1 MSTLFSRCLLLLG
14 VFFVAVLM
22 TPGCATLPPAQ
33 IDSFAIVDCELP
45 GAVLRMGTGFASTGR
60 ARALRT
66 SADDCAIRG
75 GYYLQG
81 DQAGYQTALKVWL
94 PLAEQGDLQAQLYLG
109 QIYEKGLGRAPDPA
123 GAMRW
128 YQRAADQG
136 FAPAQTA
143 LAVLYEN
150 GLGTG
155 KAEPEKALALYR
167 QAAKLNDGLRFE
179 SELKARESEIE
190 TLKKSLESEQD
201 KAQRLQQQLQQ
212 KNTSLEQ
219 EIKTLTVALAKA
231 KQAQDQLQ
239 QTQAQQALAAA
250 QTRADQNRAAL
261 AKSQRDSDSAKQALA
276 SLAKASATAS
286 SAHATT
292 SGPKIELVSPT
303 SLAMRGLLTVPV
315 SGSAQSVRISA
326 RIVSQTAIRSV
337 SINGT
342 AVRVDAQN
350 LVFADISMR
359 AATTLVD
366 ITAID
371 QQGLIGELP
380 FVLASQDFMPP
391 PQTFAAAP
399 RNFGRYHALVIGN
412 DRYQFWEQLETPH
425 ADAVAVSEV
434 LKNRYGFEVT
444 TLFNATR
451 ADIFR
456 ALAAL
461 RKRLKEDDNLLVYYS
476 GHGSWDSANQQGYWI
491 PVDGEKDNLSNYISS
506 SDITDQLSVIAAR
519 QVLVVADACYSGVLV
534 KSVAEQLTAAT
545 ASRSDDLLRMAQLK
559 SRKVIS
565 SGNIR
570 QVMDGGA
577 GDHSIFAKQFLDAL
591 STRKEIFP
599 ARELYEDIAP
609 RVAEAAEGF
618 GEQQEPQF
626 GQLRM
631 AGHVGG
637 DFVFLPLL

>member
-1 MSTLFSRCLLLLG
+1 MISRCLLLLG
-14 VFFVAVLM
+14 VFSFGVLI
-22 TPGCATLPPAQ
+22 TPGCATLPPPQ
-33 IDSFAIVDCELP
+33 TDSFAIVDCELP

-94 PLAEQGDLQAQLYLG
+94 PLAEQDDLQAQLYLG

-123 GAMRW
+123 AAMRW
-128 YQRAADQG
+128 YQRAADKG

-143 LAVLYEN
+143 LAMLYEN

-155 KAEPEKALALYR
+155 KPEPEKALMLYR
-167 QAAKLNDGLRFE
+167 QAAKLNEGLRFE
-179 SELKARESEIE
+179 SELKARESEISR
-190 TLKKSLESEQD
+190 LKKALENEQE
-201 KAQRLQQQLQQ
+201 KAQQLQQQLQK

-219 EIKTLTVALAKA
+219 EVKSLTVALAKA
-231 KQAQDQLQ
+231 EQSQDQLRQ
-239 QTQAQQALAAA
+239 KQAQQALLAA
-250 QTRADQNRAAL
+250 QNRAGANRAEL
-261 AKSQRDSDSAKQALA
+261 VKSQRDSDLAQQALA
-276 SLAKASATAS
+276 RLATESTIAS
-286 SAHATT
+286 SSATT
-292 SGPKIELVSPT
+292 SGPKIELIAPT
-303 SLAMRGLLTVPV
+303 SMAMRGLLTVPV
-315 SGSAQSVRISA
+315 TGSAQNVRISA
-326 RIVSQTAIRSV
+326 RIVSHNAIRSV

-342 AVRVDAQN
+342 DVSINAQN

-359 AATTLVD
+359 TATTLVD
-366 ITAID
+366 ITAVD
-371 QQGLIGELP
+371 QQGLIGKLP

-412 DRYQFWEQLETPH
+412 DHYQFWEQLETPH
-425 ADAVAVSEV
+425 ADAVAVSGV
-434 LKNRYGFEVT
+434 LKNRYGFAVT

-461 RKRLKEDDNLLVYYS
+461 RKQLKEDDNLLVYYS

-534 KSVAEQLTAAT
+534 KSVAEQLTTAT
-545 ASRSDDLLRMAQLK
+545 SRSDNLLHMAQLK

-591 STRKEIFP
+591 SRRKENFP

-609 RVAEAAEGF
+609 RVAQAAEGF